1 MNGMIVASLPDVES
15 DDLPRIPGR
24 IRVRDRAIEKVVR
37 ETSAV
42 AIGVPRDDA
51 DVEIEEW
58 GSGLSVR
65 ISAKLPIPD
74 LWDAEA
80 VRGEQPVLERARRL
94 QRVLAEEFTRLT
106 GREIRRVSFTV
117 TGAAASRQKRVR

>member
-1 MNGMIVASLPDVES
+1 M
-15 DDLPRIPGR
+15 
-24 IRVRDRAIEKVVR
+24 
-37 ETSAV
+37 
-42 AIGVPRDDA
+42 
-51 DVEIEEW
+51 
-58 GSGLSVR
+58 R